1 MTKNKTKKQ
10 VSSDSKKNENNNFEE
25 NENEEVISE
34 DNSDNNYLNSEEE
47 LKKELEQAIED
58 KKRALADAENTRRRG
73 IKDLEQSRKYGHI
86 SFAREMLSVV
96 DSLESAVNSSPQNK
110 DQLTDEIKNFIVGV
124 EMTLEQLKQVFNNHN
139 ISKIDPQGDKFD
151 YNVHQAMFEKETDEV
166 EPGLIIEV
174 MQPGWSLH
182 DRLLR
187 PAMVGVSKKKIKK
200 TKS

>member
-10 VSSDSKKNENNNFEE
+10 DSSNSSNNGNDNIEENKDEEAVFDDNNN
-25 NENEEVISE
+25 
-34 DNSDNNYLNSEEE
+34 LNSEEE

-58 KKRALADAENTRRRG
+58 KKRALADAENTRRRS

-86 SFAREMLSVV
+86 SLAREMLSVV

-110 DQLTDEIKNFIVGV
+110 DELTDEIKNFIVGV

-151 YNVHQAMFEKETDEV
+151 YNVHQAMFEKETDDV
-166 EPGLIIEV
+166 EPGVIIEV

-187 PAMVGVSKKKIKK
+187 PAMVGVSKKKTNKN
-200 TKS
+200 

>member
-10 VSSDSKKNENNNFEE
+10 DSSNKGNANIQENKDEE
-25 NENEEVISE
+25 AVFG
-34 DNSDNNYLNSEEE
+34 DDNNLNSEEE

-58 KKRALADAENTRRRG
+58 KKRALADAENTRRRS

-86 SFAREMLSVV
+86 SLAREMLSVV

-110 DQLTDEIKNFIVGV
+110 DELTDEIKNFIIGV

-187 PAMVGVSKKKIKK
+187 PAMVGVSKKKINKD
-200 TKS
+200 

>member
-10 VSSDSKKNENNNFEE
+10 DSSNLLNNGNDNIED
-25 NENEEVISE
+25 NKVEEVVSE
-34 DNSDNNYLNSEEE
+34 DDNDFNSDED

-58 KKRALADAENTRRRG
+58 KKRALAEAENTRRRG
-73 IKDLEQSRKYGHI
+73 IKDLEQSRKYGHLA
-86 SFAREMLSVV
+86 FAREMLSVV

-110 DQLTDEIKNFIVGV
+110 DELTDEIKNFIVGV

-187 PAMVGVSKKKIKK
+187 PAMVGVSKKKANKD
-200 TKS
+200 

>member
-10 VSSDSKKNENNNFEE
+10 VSSDSKNNENSNFEE
-25 NENEEVISE
+25 NKLEEVVSE
-34 DNSDNNYLNSEEE
+34 DNNDFNSDED

-58 KKRALADAENTRRRG
+58 KKRALAEAENTRRRG
-73 IKDLEQSRKYGHI
+73 IKDLEQSRKYGHL

-110 DQLTDEIKNFIVGV
+110 DELSDEIKNFIVGV

-151 YNVHQAMFEKETDEV
+151 YNIHQAMFEKETDEV

-174 MQPGWSLH
+174 MQPGWPLH

-187 PAMVGVSKKKIKK
+187 PAMVGVSKKKTNKD
-200 TKS
+200 

>member
-10 VSSDSKKNENNNFEE
+10 VSSDSKKNENNNIEE
-25 NENEEVISE
+25 NENEEIIIE
-34 DNSDNNYLNSEEE
+34 DNNDNNDLNSEEE

-110 DQLTDEIKNFIVGV
+110 DELTDETKNFIVGV

-187 PAMVGVSKKKIKK
+187 PAMVGVSKKKANKD
-200 TKS
+200 

>member
-10 VSSDSKKNENNNFEE
+10 VSSDSKKNENNNIEE
-25 NENEEVISE
+25 NKDEEVVS
-34 DNSDNNYLNSEEE
+34 DDNNNINYDEA

-73 IKDLEQSRKYGHI
+73 VKDLEQSRKYGHV

-96 DSLESAVNSSPQNK
+96 DSLESAVNSAPQNK
-110 DQLTDEIKNFIVGV
+110 DELTDEIKNFIVGV

-166 EPGLIIEV
+166 EPGLIIQV

-187 PAMVGVSKKKIKK
+187 PAMVGVSKKKTKK
-200 TKS
+200 D

>member
-10 VSSDSKKNENNNFEE
+10 DSSNLSNNGKDNIEDNKVE
-25 NENEEVISE
+25 DVVSE
-34 DNSDNNYLNSEEE
+34 DDNDFNSDED

-58 KKRALADAENTRRRG
+58 KKRALAEAENTRRRG
-73 IKDLEQSRKYGHI
+73 IKDLEQSRKYGHLA
-86 SFAREMLSVV
+86 FAREMLSVV

-110 DQLTDEIKNFIVGV
+110 DELTDETKNFIVGV

-187 PAMVGVSKKKIKK
+187 PAMVGVSKKKANKD
-200 TKS
+200 

>member
-10 VSSDSKKNENNNFEE
+10 ISSDSKNNENNSFEE
-25 NENEEVISE
+25 NKVEEVVSE
-34 DNSDNNYLNSEEE
+34 DNNDFNSDED

-58 KKRALADAENTRRRG
+58 KKRALAEAENTRRRG
-73 IKDLEQSRKYGHI
+73 IKDLEQSRKYGHLA
-86 SFAREMLSVV
+86 FAREMLSVV

-110 DQLTDEIKNFIVGV
+110 DELTDETKNFIVGV

-187 PAMVGVSKKKIKK
+187 PAMVGVSKKKANKD
-200 TKS
+200 

>member
-1 MTKNKTKKQ
+1 MTKNKVKKQ
-10 VSSDSKKNENNNFEE
+10 DTSNSSNNGNDNIEENKDEEDVFDDNNN
-25 NENEEVISE
+25 
-34 DNSDNNYLNSEEE
+34 LNSEEE

-86 SFAREMLSVV
+86 SLAREMLSVV

-110 DQLTDEIKNFIVGV
+110 DELTDEIKNFIVGV

-151 YNVHQAMFEKETDEV
+151 YNVHQAMFEKETDDV
-166 EPGLIIEV
+166 EPGVIIEV

-187 PAMVGVSKKKIKK
+187 PAMVGVSKKKTDKN
-200 TKS
+200 

>member
-10 VSSDSKKNENNNFEE
+10 VSSDSKKNENNNIEE
-25 NENEEVISE
+25 NENEVVVSE
-34 DNSDNNYLNSEEE
+34 DNNDNNDLNSEEE

-187 PAMVGVSKKKIKK
+187 PAMVGVSKKKANKD
-200 TKS
+200 

>member
-1 MTKNKTKKQ
+1 MTKNKVKKQ
-10 VSSDSKKNENNNFEE
+10 DSSNSSNNGNDNIEENKDEEDVFDDNNN
-25 NENEEVISE
+25 
-34 DNSDNNYLNSEEE
+34 LNSEEE

-86 SFAREMLSVV
+86 SLAREMLSVV

-110 DQLTDEIKNFIVGV
+110 DELTDEIRNFIVGV

-139 ISKIDPQGDKFD
+139 ITKIDPQGDKFD

-187 PAMVGVSKKKIKK
+187 PAMVGVSKKKTNKD
-200 TKS
+200 

>member
-10 VSSDSKKNENNNFEE
+10 DSSNLSNNGKDNIED
-25 NENEEVISE
+25 NKVEEVVSE
-34 DNSDNNYLNSEEE
+34 DDNDFNSDED

-58 KKRALADAENTRRRG
+58 KKRALAEAENTRRRG
-73 IKDLEQSRKYGHI
+73 IKDLEQSRKYGHL

-110 DQLTDEIKNFIVGV
+110 DELTDETKNFIVGV

-187 PAMVGVSKKKIKK
+187 PAMVGVSKKKANKD
-200 TKS
+200 

>member
-10 VSSDSKKNENNNFEE
+10 VSSDSKNNENNSFEE
-25 NENEEVISE
+25 NKVEEVLSE
-34 DNSDNNYLNSEEE
+34 DNKDFNSDED

-58 KKRALADAENTRRRG
+58 KKRALAEAENTRRRG
-73 IKDLEQSRKYGHI
+73 FKDLEQTRNYGHL

-110 DQLTDEIKNFIVGV
+110 DELTDETKNFIVGV

-187 PAMVGVSKKKIKK
+187 PAMVGVSKKKANKD
-200 TKS
+200 

>member
-10 VSSDSKKNENNNFEE
+10 ASSDSEKNDNNNIEE
-25 NENEEVISE
+25 NENEEVVSE
-34 DNSDNNYLNSEEE
+34 NNDLNSDEE

-58 KKRALADAENTRRRG
+58 KKRALAEAENTRRRC
-73 IKDLEQSRKYGHI
+73 IKDLEQSRKYGHL

-110 DQLTDEIKNFIVGV
+110 DELTDEIKNFIVGV

-187 PAMVGVSKKKIKK
+187 PAMVGVSKKKTNKD
-200 TKS
+200 